1 VPAGAPRMEL
11 EMKDAMNRP
20 VESGLLFPAVAL
32 AAAAMFAYA
41 PVLILQ
47 APYESTMGLVQ
58 KIFYFHV
65 PAWFAMFAAAA
76 VCGVG
81 SALYLFGG
89 RRDWDRVAAAAA
101 ELIVIFGLIGLITGP
116 LWGRK
121 AWGVWWQ
128 WDARLT
134 LSLILWL
141 TFVAYLLLR
150 RYGGP
155 GAEKLAAG
163 VALFGVANIPFVYQS
178 VNWWRT
184 VHPKTTVVMTLGPG
198 MRGAFWWCVAAF
210 LLLMGALLMARI
222 RLERSRARL
231 DEVYLLAEDA

>member
-1 VPAGAPRMEL
+1 
-11 EMKDAMNRP
+11 MKR
-20 VESGLLFPAVAL
+20 AL
-32 AAAAMFAYA
+32 PILTVLAAAMFAYA
-41 PVLILQ
+41 PVMIAN

-65 PAWFAMFAAAA
+65 PSWFVMFSAAF
-76 VCGVG
+76 VCGG
-81 SALYLFGG
+81 ASAVYLFKG
-89 RRDWDRVAAAAA
+89 REGADRLAAAAA
-101 ELIVIFGLIGLITGP
+101 EIAVVFGVVGLITGP

-134 LSLILWL
+134 LSLVVWL

-155 GAEKLAAG
+155 GSSKLAAG

-184 VHPKTTVVMTLGPG
+184 IHPKTTVVTTLAPG
-198 MRGAFWWCVAAF
+198 MRGAFWWCVVAF
-210 LLLMGALLMARI
+210 MLLGLLLLVVRT
-222 RLERSRARL
+222 RLERQRAAL
-231 DEVYLLAEDA
+231 DELYLLLEE

>member
-1 VPAGAPRMEL
+1 
-11 EMKDAMNRP
+11 MKR
-20 VESGLLFPAVAL
+20 AL
-32 AAAAMFAYA
+32 PILTVLAAAMFTYA
-41 PVLILQ
+41 PVMIAN

-65 PAWFAMFAAAA
+65 PSWFVMFSAAF
-76 VCGVG
+76 VCGG
-81 SALYLFGG
+81 ASAVYLFQG
-89 RRDWDRVAAAAA
+89 REGADRLAAAAA
-101 ELIVIFGLIGLITGP
+101 EIAVVFGVVGLITGP

-134 LSLILWL
+134 LSLVVWL

-155 GAEKLAAG
+155 GSSKLAAG

-184 VHPKTTVVMTLGPG
+184 IHPKTTVVTTLAPG
-198 MRGAFWWCVAAF
+198 MRGAFWWCVVAF
-210 LLLMGALLMARI
+210 MLLGLLLLVVRT
-222 RLERSRARL
+222 RLERQRAAL
-231 DEVYLLAEDA
+231 DELYLLLEE